1 MQDYCGV
8 ISQGITKVAHQLLK
22 SKQKVDKV
30 KSLKGIVT
38 NNLNNISNGKST
50 PKEWSSIITGD
61 KDIANR
67 VMNVMTK
74 IGIIEISDDHRD
86 LKLYNHK
93 LDDFREEVFN
103 DEELKKKVIFNNVN
117 ISCN

>member
-8 ISQGITKVAHQLLK
+8 LSLAITKVAHQLLK

-30 KSLKGIVT
+30 KSLKGIVD
-38 NNLNNISNGKST
+38 NNFRNIANSKYT

-61 KDIANR
+61 KEIANR

-86 LKLYNHK
+86 FKLNDHK
-93 LDDFREEVFN
+93 LDEFREEVFN
-103 DEELKKKVIFNNVN
+103 DEELKKKVIFKN
-117 ISCN
+117 IFII

>member
-1 MQDYCGV
+1 M

-22 SKQKVDKV
+22 SKQNVDKV

-38 NNLNNISNGKST
+38 NNLNNIANSKFT

-61 KDIANR
+61 KDITNR

-74 IGIIEISDDHRD
+74 IGIIEVSADHSY
-86 LKLYNHK
+86 LKLNDHK
-93 LDDFREEVFN
+93 LDEFGEEAFN

-117 ISCN
+117 I

>member
-1 MQDYCGV
+1 ML
-8 ISQGITKVAHQLLK
+8 SLAITKVAHQLLK

-30 KSLKGIVT
+30 KSLKGIVD
-38 NNLNNISNGKST
+38 NNFRNIANSKYT

-61 KDIANR
+61 KEIANR

-86 LKLYNHK
+86 FKLNDHK
-93 LDDFREEVFN
+93 LDEFREEAFN

>member
-1 MQDYCGV
+1 ML
-8 ISQGITKVAHQLLK
+8 SQAITKVAHQLLK

-30 KSLKGIVT
+30 KSLKGIVN
-38 NNLNNISNGKST
+38 NNLNNIANSKTT
-50 PKEWSSIITGD
+50 PKERSSIIKDD

-86 LKLYNHK
+86 LKLNYHK
-93 LDDFREEVFN
+93 LDEFGEGTFD